1 MEFNELYRRCCVLST
16 AYLPPVEYFAAIANC
31 GSSVLK
37 ADSSPNSSVKSSANQ
52 IFIEAC
58 EIFQKQSY
66 RSRCYIYSANG
77 PLVLNVPVRRGGP
90 DFTHKLPIREIE
102 IDYDEAWIPL
112 HKKALEA
119 AYMNSPFFE
128 FYKDDLFKILDR
140 KEKYL
145 FDLNGRLLEYLL
157 QMTGIKA
164 DIKFTTDYFADYAN
178 ESAEGIDVN
187 IPTSVTA
194 DFRNS
199 IHPKSKQ
206 PSLLKRL
213 GIEKYY
219 WQVFSDRQG
228 FIPNLSIV
236 DLLFNEGP
244 NSITYLLK

>member
-1 MEFNELYRRCCVLST
+1 MEYNGLYDYDGCVLST

-31 GSSVLK
+31 GAGQVL
-37 ADSSPNSSVKSSANQ
+37 
-52 IFIEAC
+52 IEAC

-102 IDYDEAWIPL
+102 VDYDEAWIPL
-112 HKKALEA
+112 HKRALEA

-128 FYKDDLFKILDR
+128 FYKDDLFKILDS

-145 FDLNGRLLEYLL
+145 FDLNLRLLGYLL

-164 DIKFTTDYFADYAN
+164 NIKLTTDYVADYAK
-178 ESAEGIDVN
+178 ESAAVRDTN
-187 IPTSVTA
+187 IMAPVAA

-206 PSLLKRL
+206 PSLLKQL
-213 GIEKYY
+213 QMEKPY
-219 WQVFSDRQG
+219 WQVFSSKQG

-244 NSITYLLK
+244 NAITYLLKN

>member
-1 MEFNELYRRCCVLST
+1 MECNGLYEYDCCVLST

-31 GSSVLK
+31 AASQVL
-37 ADSSPNSSVKSSANQ
+37 
-52 IFIEAC
+52 IEAC

-102 IDYDEAWIPL
+102 VDYDEAWIPL
-112 HKKALEA
+112 HKRALEA

-128 FYKDDLFKILDR
+128 FYKDDLFKILDS

-145 FDLNGRLLEYLL
+145 FDLNLRLLEYLL

-164 DIKFTTDYFADYAN
+164 NIKLTTDYVADYAK
-178 ESAEGIDVN
+178 ESAAVRDTN
-187 IPTSVTA
+187 IMAPVAA

-206 PSLLKRL
+206 PSLLKQL
-213 GIEKYY
+213 QMEKPY
-219 WQVFSDRQG
+219 WQVFSSKQG

-244 NSITYLLK
+244 NAITYLLKN

>member
-1 MEFNELYRRCCVLST
+1 MEYNGLYEYDSCVLST

-31 GSSVLK
+31 GAGQVL
-37 ADSSPNSSVKSSANQ
+37 
-52 IFIEAC
+52 IEAC

-102 IDYDEAWIPL
+102 VDYDEAWIPL
-112 HKKALEA
+112 HKRALEA

-128 FYKDDLFKILDR
+128 FYKDDLFKILDS

-145 FDLNGRLLEYLL
+145 FDLNLKLLEYLL

-164 DIKFTTDYFADYAN
+164 NIKFTTDYVADYAK
-178 ESAEGIDVN
+178 ESVAGRDTN
-187 IPTSVTA
+187 IMAPVAA

-206 PSLLKRL
+206 PSLLKQL
-213 GIEKYY
+213 QMEKPY
-219 WQVFSDRQG
+219 WQVFSSKQG

-244 NSITYLLK
+244 NAITFLLRN

>member
-1 MEFNELYRRCCVLST
+1 MEYNGLYEYDSCVLST

-31 GSSVLK
+31 GAGQVL
-37 ADSSPNSSVKSSANQ
+37 
-52 IFIEAC
+52 IEAC

-102 IDYDEAWIPL
+102 VDYDEAWIPL
-112 HKKALEA
+112 HKRALEA

-128 FYKDDLFKILDR
+128 FYKDYLFKILDS

-145 FDLNGRLLEYLL
+145 FDLNLKLLEYLL

-164 DIKFTTDYFADYAN
+164 NIKFTTDYVADYAK
-178 ESAEGIDVN
+178 EAVAGRDTN
-187 IPTSVTA
+187 IMASVTA
-194 DFRNS
+194 DFRNT

-206 PSLLKRL
+206 PSLLKQL
-213 GIEKYY
+213 QMEQPY
-219 WQVFSDRQG
+219 WQVFSSKQG
-228 FIPNLSIV
+228 FIPNLSVV

-244 NSITYLLK
+244 NAITFLLRN

>member
-1 MEFNELYRRCCVLST
+1 MECNGLYEYDCCVLST
-16 AYLPPVEYFAAIANC
+16 AYLPPVEYFAAIANWAA
-31 GSSVLK
+31 SQVL
-37 ADSSPNSSVKSSANQ
+37 
-52 IFIEAC
+52 IEAC

-102 IDYDEAWIPL
+102 VDYDEAWIPL
-112 HKKALEA
+112 HKRALEA

-128 FYKDDLFKILDR
+128 FYKDDLFKILDS

-145 FDLNGRLLEYLL
+145 FDLNLRLLEYLL

-164 DIKFTTDYFADYAN
+164 NIKLTTDYVADYAK
-178 ESAEGIDVN
+178 ESAAVRDTN
-187 IPTSVTA
+187 IMAPVAA

-206 PSLLKRL
+206 PSLLKQL
-213 GIEKYY
+213 QMEKPY
-219 WQVFSDRQG
+219 WQVFSSKQG

-244 NSITYLLK
+244 NAITYLLKN

>member
-1 MEFNELYRRCCVLST
+1 MST

-37 ADSSPNSSVKSSANQ
+37 ADPSVDPSASSSENQ

-128 FYKDDLFKILDR
+128 FYKDDLFKILDCR
-140 KEKYL
+140 EKYL
-145 FDLNGRLLEYLL
+145 FDLNGRLLKYLL

-164 DIKFTTDYFADYAN
+164 SIKLTTDYFADYAK
-178 ESAEGIDVN
+178 ECASGIDAN
-187 IPTSVTA
+187 IPVSVTA
-194 DFRNS
+194 DFRNT
-199 IHPKSKQ
+199 IHPKSKK
-206 PSLLKRL
+206 PSLLKQM
-213 GIEKYY
+213 GIEKPY
-219 WQVFSDRQG
+219 WQVFSDKQG